1 MYNIIRV
8 VVVKGRCGAE
18 ADAGVYCYPHPLP
31 LLLYISLHIPFIIL
45 ILFSQESST
54 TCVSPA
60 AGTFSCAVPSIYF
73 KVKAAGLC
81 RGDGSQGRPWIWNQY
96 HSCYRY
102 QQYLR
107 RKNRKHCLAVFG
119 WMDILILVDAI
130 NNYYGRLPLFD
141 LVWLCRRLSPTNNN
155 SVSGHRSKFK
165 SLS

>member
-1 MYNIIRV
+1 LSVIACTDNVQYYTCCSSEGAV
-8 VVVKGRCGAE
+8 RCGAE

-73 KVKAAGLC
+73 RVKAAGLC

-96 HSCYRY
+96 HSCHRYR
-102 QQYLR
+102 QYLR
-107 RKNRKHCLAVFG
+107 RKNRKHCLAAFG
-119 WMDILILVDAI
+119 WDGHPHPRRRHQQLLWRAPLVQFGLA
-130 NNYYGRLPLFD
+130 
-141 LVWLCRRLSPTNNN
+141 LSPPF
-155 SVSGHRSKFK
+155 SH
-165 SLS
+165 